1 MVQAMRAFL
10 DFCYIARRDILDTGS
25 LSALDD
31 ALQRFH
37 LHREIFQTSGIRPNG
52 FSSLPR
58 QLVFEGPVAR
68 TEKDR
73 ATERNRTDR
82 NRTVGCGCSSPE
94 IFSVAGLMV

>member
-1 MVQAMRAFL
+1 MKQFL
-10 DFCYIARRDILDTGS
+10 GTQKLNFKKDTEAEINDTEEPDRDV
-25 LSALDD
+25 
-31 ALQRFH
+31 
-37 LHREIFQTSGIRPNG
+37 
-52 FSSLPR
+52 
-58 QLVFEGPVAR
+58 VFEGPVAR